1 MTMNLRDMVKAN
13 ATMFATNRENAW
25 NGIGTLVGEAKTSA
39 EAIKLANLDWAVEPK
54 PVMYNDEETG
64 YFMNVRND
72 TDSVLGIVGSR
83 YKVVQNSEAFDF
95 MDELLGEGVTYESAG
110 SMQGGKRIWLLAKMP
125 EADILGD
132 KVEPYMVFTNN
143 HDGFGSVKVA
153 MTPTRVVCQNTLTVA
168 LKNAKRTWNARHSGS
183 IESKK
188 ADALATL
195 NFAGAYMD
203 NLKEFADKYAT
214 IKISGPEFNLF
225 NEYLFPITE
234 DMGARKEESQLML
247 RSQLE
252 SCYVEEDLGNIR
264 NTAWGVINA
273 VADMVSHKTPA
284 RMTDNYRENRFM
296 SLVDGEDTM
305 KKAQAIIADRYM

>member
-25 NGIGTLVGEAKTSA
+25 NGIGTLVAEAKTSA
-39 EAIKLANLDWAVEPK
+39 EAIELANLNWQVQPK
-54 PVMYNDEETG
+54 PVIYNGEETG
-64 YFMNVRND
+64 YFMNVRDD
-72 TDSVLGIVGSR
+72 TDKVLGVVGKR
-83 YKVVQNSEAFDF
+83 YKVVQNAEAFDF

-110 SMQGGKRIWLLAKMP
+110 SLQGGKRIWLLAKMP
-125 EADILGD
+125 EADLLGD

-153 MTPTRVVCQNTLTVA
+153 MTPTRVVCQNTLTLA
-168 LKNAKRTWNARHSGS
+168 LNNAKRTWNARHSGS
-183 IESKK
+183 ISAKK
-188 ADALATL
+188 QDAIETL
-195 NFAGAYMD
+195 NFATAYME

-214 IKISGPEFNLF
+214 IKIAGPEFNLF
-225 NEYLFPITE
+225 NEYLFPVTD

-247 RSQLE
+247 RDCLE

-264 NTAWGVINA
+264 GTAWGVINA
-273 VADMVSHKTPA
+273 VADMVSHRVPA
-284 RMTDNYRENRFM
+284 RITDSYRENRFM

-305 KKAQAIIADRYM
+305 KRAQAIIADRYM

>member
-1 MTMNLRDMVKAN
+1 MTMNLRDMVKTN
-13 ATMFATNRENAW
+13 TMFSVERENAW
-25 NGIGTLVGEAKTSA
+25 NGIGIHVEEAKSSA
-39 EAIKLANLDWAVEPK
+39 EAIELANLNWEVGPK
-54 PVMYNDEETG
+54 PVMYNGVETG
-64 YFMNVRND
+64 YFMNVRSD
-72 TDSVLGIVGSR
+72 TDTVLGVVGSR
-83 YKVVQNSEAFDF
+83 YKVVQNVEAFDF

-110 SMQGGKRIWLLAKMP
+110 SLQGGKRIWLLAKMP

-168 LKNAKRTWNARHSGS
+168 LQKAKRTWNARHSGS
-183 IESKK
+183 IASKK
-188 ADALATL
+188 AEALNTL
-195 NFAGAYMD
+195 DFAGAYMD

-225 NEYLFPITE
+225 NEFLFPITE
-234 DMGARKEESQLML
+234 DMGARKEESQLLL

-273 VADMVSHKTPA
+273 VADMVSHKVPA
-284 RMTDNYRENRFM
+284 RITDSYRENRFM

-305 KKAQAIIADRYM
+305 KRAQAIIADRYC